1 MMNKELLSPK
11 DIVIANLKVK
21 VKSLERQI
29 SEFKKYDEK
38 RKDYYKFLVEDWQN
52 NDAQHIIEGLRSTV
66 KKQAK
71 EIKSLQTANN
81 RYKMLMRYSK
91 EELEDILQNFN
102 KVQYSDTVRALN
114 DKNKKLKKEN
124 ERLFAEIVQLKNQ
137 TTP

>member
-11 DIVIANLKVK
+11 DIVIANLKIK
-21 VKSLERQI
+21 VKSLENQI
-29 SEFKKYDEK
+29 NEFKKYDEK

-52 NDAQHIIEGLRSTV
+52 SDAQHIIEGLRSTV

-81 RYKMLMRYSK
+81 RYRMLMRYSE
-91 EELEDILQNFN
+91 EELEDIFQNFN
-102 KVQYSDTVRALN
+102 KVQYTDTVRALN

-124 ERLFAEIVQLKNQ
+124 ERLFAEVVQLKNQ
-137 TTP
+137 TIS

>member
-1 MMNKELLSPK
+1 MMNKELLSHK

-81 RYKMLMRYSK
+81 RYKMLMRYSE

-102 KVQYSDTVRALN
+102 KVQYSDTIRALN

-137 TTP
+137 TTS

>member
-1 MMNKELLSPK
+1 MNKELLSPK

-52 NDAQHIIEGLRSTV
+52 NDAQHIIEGLRATV

>member
-52 NDAQHIIEGLRSTV
+52 NDAQHIIEGLRATV

>member
-11 DIVIANLKVK
+11 DIVIANLKIK
-21 VKSLERQI
+21 VKSLENQI
-29 SEFKKYDEK
+29 NEFKKYDEK

-52 NDAQHIIEGLRSTV
+52 SDAQHIIEGLRSTV

-81 RYKMLMRYSK
+81 RYRMLMRYSE
-91 EELEDILQNFN
+91 EELADIFQNFN
-102 KVQYSDTVRALN
+102 KVQYTDTVRALN

-124 ERLFAEIVQLKNQ
+124 ERLFAEVVQLKNQ
-137 TTP
+137 TIS

>member
-71 EIKSLQTANN
+71 EIKSLQTASN
-81 RYKMLMRYSK
+81 RYKMLMRYSE
-91 EELEDILQNFN
+91 EELEGILQNFN

-124 ERLFAEIVQLKNQ
+124 ERLFAEIIQLKNQ
-137 TTP
+137 TTS